1 MTLVLL
7 EVVAKSECVE
17 QLKDMVK
24 KIFPDTRAYE
34 GCQGVTAFLNDD
46 GRTFVMVE
54 HWDSKEHYEKYLAW
68 RTETGVLAKL
78 VSLIEGAPS
87 IRYFETVEA

>member
-7 EVVAKSECVE
+7 EVVAKPECVG

-24 KIFPDTRAYE
+24 ELFPDTRSYE

-68 RTETGVLAKL
+68 RTETGVLTKL

-87 IRYFETVEA
+87 IRYFETVDA